1 MIIYMMSWGG
11 GSVIDSG
18 LAFVEAA
25 GIDAS
30 TACSQAELFQ
40 EYLLLEQANELLQD
54 GYEQSLYT
62 EDGMSNAI
70 EKGKAIA
77 HKAWDKI
84 KAFLKSILDKIFG
97 MFKKKKIDP
106 NATYAVPEAYV
117 NTKNR
122 SKLQS
127 VIGQLKRI
135 TKTTPVKVILA
146 IISAIAIVVGLYKV
160 AKKGRTNNTS
170 QGSTTPKPQPM
181 TQPKPQPMTQP
192 KPQPMTQPKPQ
203 PMTQPKPQPMTQSK
217 PQPMTHRSSA
227 HRGGRDI
234 FAGNPPSFYNKET
247 MFQHKTNL
255 CEVYNHAE
263 YVDNSPEIKTLRIT
277 GHEILKLAKYYET
290 NTNDLLAAVY
300 NLAIE
305 DTNIKMSKQS
315 DKNPN
320 NARRFT
326 TYRMSGTLGEMRNM
340 MDIKNYETSVDK
352 KVRTAI
358 NNQSKD
364 DIRSAITQLSHV
376 LKDVGDELLNAK
388 LIQA

>member
-1 MIIYMMSWGG
+1 MSWGG

-181 TQPKPQPMTQP
+181 TQPKPQPMT
-192 KPQPMTQPKPQ
+192 
-203 PMTQPKPQPMTQSK
+203 
-217 PQPMTHRSSA
+217 HRSSA

>member
-1 MIIYMMSWGG
+1 MNDYLYDELGG

-122 SKLQS
+122 SELQS

-181 TQPKPQPMTQP
+181 TQPKPQPMTHQ
-192 KPQPMTQPKPQ
+192 
-203 PMTQPKPQPMTQSK
+203 
-217 PQPMTHRSSA
+217 SSA

-255 CEVYNHAE
+255 CKVYNHAE

-320 NARRFT
+320 DVRRFT
-326 TYRMSGTLGEMRNM
+326 AYRMSGALGEMRNM

>member
-1 MIIYMMSWGG
+1 M
-11 GSVIDSG
+11 
-18 LAFVEAA
+18 
-25 GIDAS
+25 
-30 TACSQAELFQ
+30 
-40 EYLLLEQANELLQD
+40 LQD
-54 GYEQSLYT
+54 GCEQSLYT

-181 TQPKPQPMTQP
+181 TQPKPQPMT
-192 KPQPMTQPKPQ
+192 
-203 PMTQPKPQPMTQSK
+203 
-217 PQPMTHRSSA
+217 HRSSA

-255 CEVYNHAE
+255 CKVYNHAE

-300 NLAIE
+300 NLATE

-320 NARRFT
+320 DVRKFT

-340 MDIKNYETSVDK
+340 MCIKNYETSVDK

>member
-1 MIIYMMSWGG
+1 MNDYLYDELGG

-192 KPQPMTQPKPQ
+192 KPQPMTQ
-203 PMTQPKPQPMTQSK
+203 SK

-326 TYRMSGTLGEMRNM
+326 TYRMSGALGEMRNM